1 MSMQA
6 MVHEMRDRFLVALV
20 FTIPIVVWSPVGETL
35 QTMPLGTA
43 NASARPRLRRVSR
56 AATEGAAAPLPGK
69 REGAA

>member
-43 NASARPRLRRVSR
+43 NASCSTSPAPSFASSHGRRGGSTPRE
-56 AATEGAAAPLPGK
+56 T
-69 REGAA
+69 